1 MGFAIGDTVRLKSG
15 GAIMTVEKIDGLNVH
30 CVWQREGET
39 KREPFAAAILEKY
52 VQPGPT
58 IMRRR

>member
-1 MGFAIGDTVRLKSG
+1 
-15 GAIMTVEKIDGLNVH
+15 MTVEKIDGQNVH

-39 KREPFAAAILEKY
+39 KRETFAAAILEKY
-52 VQPGPT
+52 IQPGPT

>member
-1 MGFAIGDTVRLKSG
+1 MGFAIGDTVCIKSG
-15 GAIMTVEKIDGLNVH
+15 RALMTVTNLVRQH
-30 CVWQREGET
+30 VPYVLET
-39 KREPFAAAILEKY
+39 ESDSEPLLLLHFEKY